1 MTKEVFMAELIRID
15 RNGTKYYKGMVECDR
30 CNGLGLYATGVC
42 NGRLV
47 ITPVDN
53 GICHK
58 CGGARKVM
66 RTWKEYTPEYEAKL
80 EAKRAAKRAEQDR
93 IWAEEEEKREAERK
107 AREAEEEAARKAEEE
122 RIKAEKAISQYV
134 GTEGERIDMQATYIG
149 SASFD
154 VPSFSGF
161 GMDTMYIHMF
171 KDGNGNKLVWKTGKG
186 IGLER
191 ETQVSLR
198 GTIKAHSEYKDEK
211 QTVLTRCKIS

>member
-1 MTKEVFMAELIRID
+1 MAIKEGKDMATLIRVD
-15 RNGTKYYKGMVECDR
+15 RNGTKYYEGMCT
-30 CNGLGLYATGVC
+30 C
-42 NGRLV
+42 GR
-47 ITPVDN
+47 
-53 GICHK
+53 
-58 CGGARKVM
+58 CGGAGGGDQWKYTGWTCYECGGSGKVM
-66 RTWKEYTPEYEAKL
+66 GKWKEYTPEYEAKL
-80 EAKRAAKRAEQDR
+80 EAKRAAKRAEQER
-93 IWAEEEEKREAERK
+93 IWAEEEAKREAERK

-161 GMDTMYIHMF
+161 GMETMYIHMF
-171 KDGNGNKLVWKTGKG
+171 KDENGNKLVWKTGKG